1 VDVRR
6 IEPDDEA
13 GLAESAAV
21 LHASDKDMWP
31 DLEGFTRRDIRAFA
45 QFRGTSRR
53 YELLAAAAER
63 GGPILGV
70 GLMERSLV
78 DNLHA
83 VEVTVAVHPSHRR
96 GGVGTALVAGM
107 GELAADDGRE
117 VLNSIV
123 DVPVAGAA
131 DHASR
136 SFAPKVGF
144 VPTLGGNTRH
154 LRVPVDTA
162 LLDEVRGVV
171 AGARDAADYR
181 TFTFDAP
188 WPEEFMEDH
197 CELLRRMS
205 TDEPAGDSEREEEVW
220 DERRLRENEALRVAR
235 GASKFVAV
243 AQHHPSGRL
252 VAMSE
257 IVVGADTPEQ
267 GWQAVTVV
275 DRAHRGHRLGLAVK
289 IANLDA
295 LTARAPAVRL
305 IVTGNAVTNAP
316 MIAVNDMLGFEV
328 AGEGMFWQK
337 RLGGGA

>member
-1 VDVRR
+1 VEVSR

-13 GLAESAAV
+13 GLAESADV

-31 DLEGFTRRDIRAFA
+31 DLEGFTRRDIRAYA
-45 QFRGTSRR
+45 QFRGTGRR
-53 YELLAAAAER
+53 YELLAAAER

-70 GLMERSLV
+70 GMMERSLV

-83 VEVTVAVHPSHRR
+83 VEVTVAVHPSYRR
-96 GGVGTALVAGM
+96 RGVGTALVAGM
-107 GELAADDGRE
+107 GEMAAADGRE

-123 DVPVAGAA
+123 DVPVAFAS
-131 DHASR
+131 DHASL

-144 VPTLGGNTRH
+144 EPTLGGNTRH
-154 LRVPVDTA
+154 LTLPVDTA
-162 LLDEVRGVV
+162 LLDELRGVV

-188 WPEEFMEDH
+188 WPEEFTEDH

-220 DERRLRENEALRVAR
+220 DERRVRENEALRLAR

-243 AQHHPSGRL
+243 TQHVPSGGL
-252 VAMSE
+252 VTMSE
-257 IVVGADTPEQ
+257 IVVGADTPTQ
-267 GWQAVTVV
+267 GWQAITVV
-275 DRAHRGHRLGLAVK
+275 HPAHRGHRLGLAVK

-295 LTARAPAVRL
+295 LAARASAVRL
-305 IVTGNAVTNAP
+305 IVTGNAAVNAP
-316 MIAVNDMLGFEV
+316 MIAVNDLLGFEV

-337 RLGGGA
+337 RLGGG